1 VIIGFEADATFKEG
15 VHFLLLERNRKIVFL
30 FYFLKKLIIKKTN
43 NLEAKLKNII

>member
-30 FYFLKKLIIKKTN
+30 FYFFEKIN
-43 NLEAKLKNII
+43 Y